1 MIFFNMILS
10 KSIMIELLYTC
21 IMHIYI
27 SMKI

>member
-1 MIFFNMILS
+1 MIFFNMIRS

-27 SMKI
+27 NMKI